1 MAFKGFLIIIIWK
14 NMGNYSELSEN
25 LENNLRIII
34 IIKKEFDI

>member
-14 NMGNYSELSEN
+14 NTDNYSELSEN

>member
-14 NMGNYSELSEN
+14 DMDNYSELSEN